1 MLDIS
6 HELVNKL
13 TLNII
18 RHPDSDSKIG
28 VAELV
33 KGMNS
38 VLTIRPSSTG
48 KVMPHS
54 PRQRISTSKIRRL

>member
-13 TLNII
+13 TLNIM

-28 VAELV
+28 VL
-33 KGMNS
+33 
-38 VLTIRPSSTG
+38 
-48 KVMPHS
+48 
-54 PRQRISTSKIRRL
+54 RQRSAAEGDSSECCL